1 MKEECAMISR
11 ALIGCAIASLWFLTL
26 PGWGAEYRL
35 QVTDIDWLTFSS
47 HAGAGRQD
55 ATAV

>member
-1 MKEECAMISR
+1 MISR

-35 QVTDIDWLTFSS
+35 QMTDIDRLTFSS